1 MKNDYIYIKLYNDK
15 EVKLNVK
22 LKDKCNKVVFEGKTD
37 NLGRIKIPICNNEPY
52 NLIIYSNLT
61 VIKVSLIAKKNRVYH
76 ININNK
82 SNGKLITILLMDK
95 NYPNIKIEGG
105 KMTLWQDRQ

>member
-1 MKNDYIYIKLYNDK
+1 MKNDYIYIKLYNNEDMS
-15 EVKLNVK
+15 LNVK

-37 NLGRIKIPICNNEPY
+37 NLGRIKIPICNNELY
-52 NLIIYSNLT
+52 NLT